1 MSKEK
6 ENKYNTSANPPSGG
20 EGAKDSTSKAPPL
33 ANGGKGS
40 SATVTGKAFDW
51 QLLKR
56 IMHYVK
62 PYTSVFV
69 IAAFL
74 TIFLAVIA
82 LFQPILIQRTLDKYI
97 LANDYHGLVFMVE
110 LMIGQLVVQT
120 IAQYYQTYLT
130 NSLGQSV
137 IRDLRKDVFN
147 HITSLRLKY
156 FDRTPIGML
165 ITRTVSDL
173 ETIADI
179 FSEGLISIMG
189 DMLLVFAVIGYMLWQ
204 DWKLALITLI
214 PMPFL
219 FASTYVFKEAIKSSF
234 QEVRTQVAQLNTFL
248 AEHISGI
255 SVIQYFSREEQEMR
269 KFKAVNLKYRDANI
283 RSNWYYSIFFPVV
296 EILFAVCMALLVWYG
311 CKRILNDQ
319 QIHAIS
325 ASEGGITPG
334 LITSFIVLLNMLFR
348 PIRQLAD
355 KFNTLQM
362 GMVGADRIFKVLDT
376 DEVATDDG
384 KLAPSVLEG
393 DIEFKDV
400 WFAYNDEN
408 WVLKNINFHIKPGET
423 LALVGATGAGKSS
436 TINILNRFYD
446 IGKGSV
452 TVDGYDIREYKV
464 DYLRSKIATVIQDV
478 FLFTDTIGNNISLNN
493 TQITRE
499 EIIKAAKD
507 VGAHEFI
514 ERLPGGYDYNVM
526 ERGATLSAGQAQLIS
541 FIRALVYN
549 PAILV
554 LDEATSSV
562 DTETELLIQTA
573 INKLMQGRTAIV
585 IAHRLST
592 IQNADKIIVLDHG
605 EIMESGTH
613 QELLRIENGY
623 YRKLYDLQF
632 NSAGIAKPI

>member
-1 MSKEK
+1 MAE
-6 ENKYNTSANPPSGG
+6 
-20 EGAKDSTSKAPPL
+20 
-33 ANGGKGS
+33 
-40 SATVTGKAFDW
+40 VTGKALDW
-51 QLLKR
+51 NLLKR
-56 IMHYVK
+56 VMHYVK
-62 PYTSVFV
+62 PYNVTFYV
-69 IAAFL
+69 AAFL
-74 TIFLAVIA
+74 TIFLAVSA
-82 LFQPILIQRTLDKYI
+82 LIQPILIQKTLDDHI
-97 LANDYHGLVFMVE
+97 LKDDYKGLVFMVE
-110 LMIGQLVVQT
+110 LMIGQLIIQT
-120 IAQYYQTYLT
+120 VAQYYQTYLT

-137 IRDLRKDVFN
+137 IRDLRIDIFN

-189 DMLLVFAVIGYMLWQ
+189 DLLLVIAVIGYMLFI

-219 FASTYVFKEAIKSSF
+219 LLSTYVFKEAIKSSF

-255 SVIQYFSREEQEMR
+255 SIIQFFAREDQEMR
-269 KFKAVNLKYRDANI
+269 KFKAVNQKYRDANI

-296 EILFAVCMALLVWYG
+296 EILFAVCIGLLVWYG
-311 CKRILNDQ
+311 CKRILSDQ
-319 QIHAIS
+319 QIKSIT
-325 ASEGGITPG
+325 ASPHGITPG
-334 LITSFIVLLNMLFR
+334 VITGFIVLLNMLFR

-376 DEVATDDG
+376 DEVAINTG
-384 KLAPSVLEG
+384 HLKPAVLAGE
-393 DIEFKDV
+393 IEFNNV

-408 WVLKNINFHIKPGET
+408 WVLKNISFHLEPGKT

-436 TINILNRFYD
+436 TINILNRFYE
-446 IGKGSV
+446 IGKGDV
-452 TVDGYDIREYKV
+452 KVDGIDIREYDV
-464 DYLRSKIATVIQDV
+464 NYLRSRIATVIQDV

-493 TQITRE
+493 PEITRE
-499 EIIKAAKD
+499 QIIAAAKD

-526 ERGATLSAGQAQLIS
+526 ERGSTLSAGQSQLIS

-562 DTETELLIQTA
+562 DTETEILIQNA
-573 INKLMQGRTAIV
+573 ISKLMQGRTAIV

-605 EIMESGTH
+605 EIKEMGTH
-613 QELLRIENGY
+613 QELLRIDGGY

-632 NSAGIAKPI
+632 NSAGIVKS

>member
-1 MSKEK
+1 MSQ
-6 ENKYNTSANPPSGG
+6 
-20 EGAKDSTSKAPPL
+20 
-33 ANGGKGS
+33 
-40 SATVTGKAFDW
+40 VTGKALDW
-51 QLLKR
+51 NLLKR
-56 IMHYVK
+56 VMHYVK
-62 PYTSVFV
+62 PYRGVFI

-74 TIFLAVIA
+74 TVFLAGSA
-82 LFQPILIQRTLDKYI
+82 LIQPILMQVTLDKYI
-97 LANDYHGLVFMVE
+97 LGNNYDGLVLMVG
-110 LMIGQLVVQT
+110 LMIAQLAVQT
-120 IAQYYQTYLT
+120 VAQYYQTYLT

-137 IRDLRKDVFN
+137 IRDLRIDIFN
-147 HITSLRLKY
+147 HIMSLRLKY

-179 FSEGLISIMG
+179 FSEGLISIVG
-189 DMLLVFAVIGYMLWQ
+189 DLLLVLAIIILMMIR

-219 FASTYVFKEAIKSSF
+219 LMSTYVFKEAIKSSF
-234 QEVRTQVAQLNTFL
+234 QEVRTQVAHLNTFL

-255 SVIQYFSREEQEMR
+255 SIIQYFSREDQEMR
-269 KFKAVNLKYRDANI
+269 KFKAVNEKYRDANI

-311 CKRILNDQ
+311 CKRILTDEQ
-319 QIHAIS
+319 LTRLGTYDHPVTAGMIL
-325 ASEGGITPG
+325 E
-334 LITSFIVLLNMLFR
+334 FIVLLNLLFR

-376 DEVATDDG
+376 DEVAINTGTLRPASLRGEIAFD
-384 KLAPSVLEG
+384 K
-393 DIEFKDV
+393 V
-400 WFAYNDEN
+400 WFAYNEEN
-408 WVLKNINFHIKPGET
+408 WVLKDISFHVKPGET

-436 TINILNRFYD
+436 TINILNRFYE

-452 TVDGYDIREYKV
+452 KIDGTDIREYDV
-464 DYLRSKIATVIQDV
+464 DYLRAQIATVRQDV
-478 FLFTDTIGNNISLNN
+478 FLFTDTIANNISLNN
-493 TQITRE
+493 NAITRE
-499 EIIKAAKD
+499 EIIAAAKD

-526 ERGATLSAGQAQLIS
+526 ERGSTLSAGQAQLIS
-541 FIRALVYN
+541 FIRALVYD

-562 DTETELLIQTA
+562 DTETEILIQNT

-592 IQNADKIIVLDHG
+592 IQNADRIIVLDHG
-605 EIMESGTH
+605 EIKEMGTH
-613 QELLRIENGY
+613 QELLKIEHGY

-632 NSAGIAKPI
+632 NSAGIAR

>member
-1 MSKEK
+1 MAE
-6 ENKYNTSANPPSGG
+6 
-20 EGAKDSTSKAPPL
+20 
-33 ANGGKGS
+33 
-40 SATVTGKAFDW
+40 VTGKALDW
-51 QLLKR
+51 KLLGR
-56 IMHYVK
+56 VMYYVK
-62 PYTSVFV
+62 PYKLTFV

-74 TIFLAVIA
+74 TIFLAANA
-82 LFQPILIQRTLDKYI
+82 LLQPILIQKTLDNYI
-97 LANDYHGLVFMVE
+97 LKDDYNGLVFMVG
-110 LMIGQLVVQT
+110 LMILQLVIQT
-120 IAQYYQTYLT
+120 VAQYYQTYLT

-137 IRDLRKDVFN
+137 IRDLRKDIFN

-189 DMLLVFAVIGYMLWQ
+189 DLLLVIAVIGWMLHE

-219 FASTYVFKEAIKSSF
+219 LMSTYVFKEAIKSSF
-234 QEVRTQVAQLNTFL
+234 QEVRTQVAHLNTFL

-255 SVIQYFSREEQEMR
+255 SVIQLFAREDQEMR
-269 KFKAVNLKYRDANI
+269 KFKAVNAKYRDANI

-296 EILFAVCMALLVWYG
+296 EILFAVCIGLLVWYG
-311 CKRILNDQ
+311 CKRILSDKELLN
-319 QIHAIS
+319 ITANS
-325 ASEGGITPG
+325 KGITPG
-334 LITSFIVLLNMLFR
+334 VITGFIVLLNMLFR

-376 DEVATDDG
+376 DEVAPNGG
-384 KLAPSVLEG
+384 KLHPADLHGE
-393 DIEFKDV
+393 IEFKDV

-408 WVLKNINFHIKPGET
+408 WVLKDINFKLEPGKT

-436 TINILNRFYD
+436 TINILNRFYE
-446 IGKGSV
+446 IAKGSV
-452 TVDGYDIREYKV
+452 TLDGHDIREYDV
-464 DYLRSKIATVIQDV
+464 SYLRSHIATVIQDV
-478 FLFTDTIGNNISLNN
+478 FLFSDTIANNISLNN
-493 TQITRE
+493 IEITRE
-499 EIIKAAKD
+499 EIISAAKD

-526 ERGATLSAGQAQLIS
+526 ERGSTLSAGQAQLIS

-549 PAILV
+549 PTILV

-562 DTETELLIQTA
+562 DTETEILIQNA
-573 INKLMQGRTAIV
+573 ISKLMQGRTAIV

-605 EIMESGTH
+605 EIKEIGTH
-613 QELLRIENGY
+613 QELLRIEGGY

-632 NSAGIAKPI
+632 NSAGIVK

>member
-1 MSKEK
+1 M
-6 ENKYNTSANPPSGG
+6 
-20 EGAKDSTSKAPPL
+20 AKDIKDNKSKLAPL
-33 ANGGKGS
+33 ANGGKGG
-40 SATVTGKAFDW
+40 TVTGKALDW
-51 QLLKR
+51 KLLGR
-56 IMHYVK
+56 VMHYVK
-62 PYTSVFV
+62 PYNKTFV

-74 TIFLAVIA
+74 TIFLAAIA
-82 LFQPILIQRTLDKYI
+82 VVQPILIQRTLDVNI
-97 LANDYHGLVFMVE
+97 LGNDYDGLVLMVG
-110 LMIGQLVVQT
+110 LMVAQLVIQT

-130 NSLGQSV
+130 NALGQSV

-189 DMLLVFAVIGYMLWQ
+189 DLLLVIAVIGIMLWQ

-214 PMPFL
+214 PMPLL

-255 SVIQYFSREEQEMR
+255 NIIQYFAREEQEMR
-269 KFKAVNLKYRDANI
+269 KFRSVNMKYRDANI

-296 EILFAVCMALLVWYG
+296 EILFAICMALLVWYG
-311 CKRILNDQ
+311 CKRILTDQ
-319 QIHAIS
+319 QISLLSVDGEKGVTI
-325 ASEGGITPG
+325 GKITA
-334 LITSFIVLLNMLFR
+334 FIALLNMLFR

-384 KLAPSVLEG
+384 KLTPAVLQGE
-393 DIEFKDV
+393 IEFNNV

-408 WVLKNINFHIKPGET
+408 WVLKDINFHIKPGET

-446 IGKGSV
+446 IGRGEVK
-452 TVDGYDIREYKV
+452 VDGHDIREYKV

-493 TQITRE
+493 TDITRE

-507 VGAHEFI
+507 VGAHDFI

-562 DTETELLIQTA
+562 DTETELLIQNA

-605 EIMESGTH
+605 EIKEIGTH
-613 QELLRIENGY
+613 QELLRIDDGY

-632 NSAGIAKPI
+632 NSAGIAKPLE

>member
-1 MSKEK
+1 VSTNNQDTEK
-6 ENKYNTSANPPSGG
+6 KAGDSASQKAPPSGG
-20 EGAKDSTSKAPPL
+20 G
-33 ANGGKGS
+33 GS
-40 SATVTGKAFDW
+40 SVTGKALDW
-51 QLLKR
+51 KLLKR
-56 IMHYVK
+56 VMRYVK
-62 PYTSVFV
+62 PYNTTFV

-74 TIFLAVIA
+74 TVFLAVGA
-82 LFQPILIQRTLDKYI
+82 LLQPILIQRTLDVNI
-97 LANDYHGLVFMVE
+97 LNDDYDGLVFMVG
-110 LMIGQLVVQT
+110 LMVAQLVIQT
-120 IAQYYQTYLT
+120 VAQYYQTYLT
-130 NSLGQSV
+130 NTLGQSV
-137 IRDLRKDVFN
+137 IRDLRIDIFN

-189 DMLLVFAVIGYMLWQ
+189 DMLLVFAVIGLMLWQ

-234 QEVRTQVAQLNTFL
+234 QEVRTQVARLNTFL

-255 SVIQYFSREEQEMR
+255 SVIQLFAREDQEMR
-269 KFKAVNLKYRDANI
+269 KFKAVNVKYRDANI

-296 EILFAVCMALLVWYG
+296 EILFAICIGLLVWYG
-311 CKRILNDQ
+311 CKRMLTDGQ
-319 QIHAIS
+319 LASLS
-325 ASEGGITPG
+325 ASKKGITPG
-334 LITSFIVLLNMLFR
+334 LITGFIVLLNMLFR

-376 DEVATDDG
+376 DEVAVDNGTLKTG
-384 KLAPSVLEG
+384 RLKGE
-393 DIEFKDV
+393 IEFDKV

-408 WVLKNINFHIKPGET
+408 WVLKNISFHVKPGET

-436 TINILNRFYD
+436 TINILNRFYE
-446 IGKGSV
+446 IGKGSAK
-452 TVDGYDIREYKV
+452 VDGHDIREYEV
-464 DYLRSKIATVIQDV
+464 EFLRSQIATVIQDV
-478 FLFTDTIGNNISLNN
+478 FLFTDTIANNISLNN
-493 TQITRE
+493 QLITRE
-499 EIIKAAKD
+499 QIIAAAKD

-526 ERGATLSAGQAQLIS
+526 ERGSTLSAGQSQLIS

-562 DTETELLIQTA
+562 DTETEILIQNA

-592 IQNADKIIVLDHG
+592 IQNADRIIVLDHG
-605 EIMESGTH
+605 EIMEMGTH
-613 QELLRIENGY
+613 QELLKIEHGH

-632 NSAGIAKPI
+632 NSAGIAR

>member
-1 MSKEK
+1 MSQ
-6 ENKYNTSANPPSGG
+6 
-20 EGAKDSTSKAPPL
+20 
-33 ANGGKGS
+33 
-40 SATVTGKAFDW
+40 VTGKAIDW
-51 QLLKR
+51 SLLRR
-56 IMHYVK
+56 IMQYVK
-62 PYTSVFV
+62 PYNRTFAT
-69 IAAFL
+69 AAFL
-74 TIFLAVIA
+74 TIFVAIIA
-82 LFQPILIQRTLDKYI
+82 LAQPVLMEKALDNYI
-97 LANDYHGLVFMVE
+97 MVGNYNGLLLMVT
-110 LMIGQLVVQT
+110 LMIIQLAIQT
-120 IAQYYQTYLT
+120 VAQYYQTYLT
-130 NSLGQSV
+130 NALGESV
-137 IRDLRKDVFN
+137 IRDLRIDVFN
-147 HITSLRLKY
+147 HIIGLRLKY

-179 FSEGLISIMG
+179 FSEGLISIAG
-189 DMLLVFAVIGYMLWQ
+189 DFLLVVSIIIYMMVK
-204 DWKLALITLI
+204 DWRLALITLVPI
-214 PMPFL
+214 PFL
-219 FASTYVFKEAIKSSF
+219 LWATYIFKEAIKVSF

-248 AEHISGI
+248 QEHISGI
-255 SVIQYFSREEQEMR
+255 SIIQYFAREDQEMR

-296 EILFAVCMALLVWYG
+296 EIFVAMSIALLVWYG
-311 CKRILNDQ
+311 CKRILTDQ
-319 QIHAIS
+319 QMADIS
-325 ASEGGITPG
+325 ASHHGITPG
-334 LITSFIVLLNMLFR
+334 LIVAFIALLNLLFR

-376 DEVATDDG
+376 DEVAVNKGVLKPGTLKG
-384 KLAPSVLEG
+384 K
-393 DIEFKDV
+393 IEFDKV

-408 WVLKNINFHIKPGET
+408 WVLKNISFAVKPGET

-436 TINILNRFYD
+436 TINILNRFYE

-452 TVDGYDIREYKV
+452 KVDGVSIQ
-464 DYLRSKIATVIQDV
+464 DYELSFLRSQIATVIQDV
-478 FLFTDTIGNNISLNN
+478 FLFSDTIANNISLNN
-493 TQITRE
+493 PAITRE
-499 EIIKAAKD
+499 QIVNASKN

-541 FIRALVYN
+541 FVRALVYN

-562 DTETELLIQTA
+562 DTETELLIQNA
-573 INKLMQGRTAIV
+573 IDKLMQDRTAIV

-605 EIMESGTH
+605 EIKEVGTH
-613 QELLRIENGY
+613 QELLRIEDGY

-632 NSAGIAKPI
+632 NSAGIER

>member
-1 MSKEK
+1 MKLVSP
-6 ENKYNTSANPPSGG
+6 NKQNTDPKSPPS
-20 EGAKDSTSKAPPL
+20 AKEVKTPPT
-33 ANGGKGS
+33 AI
-40 SATVTGKAFDW
+40 TGKALDW
-51 QLLKR
+51 KLLGR
-56 IMHYVK
+56 VMHYVK
-62 PYTSVFV
+62 PYNKTFI
-69 IAAFL
+69 IAVFL
-74 TIFLAVIA
+74 TVFLAAIA
-82 LFQPILIQRTLDKYI
+82 IVQPILIRKTLDDYI
-97 LANDYHGLVFMVE
+97 LEDNYSGLVFMVE
-110 LMIGQLVVQT
+110 LMMAQLVIQT
-120 IAQYYQTYLT
+120 IAQYYQTYIT
-130 NSLGQSV
+130 NWLGESV
-137 IRDLRKDVFN
+137 IRDLRIDIFN

-156 FDRTPIGML
+156 FDRTPIGVL

-189 DMLLVFAVIGYMLWQ
+189 DMLLLFAVIGYMTYI

-234 QEVRTQVAQLNTFL
+234 QEVRTQVAHLNTFL

-255 SVIQYFSREEQEMR
+255 SIIQYFAREDQEMR
-269 KFKAVNLKYRDANI
+269 KFVSVNKKYRDANI

-296 EILFAVCMALLVWYG
+296 EVLFAMCIGLLVWYG
-311 CKRILNDQ
+311 CKRILTDQ
-319 QIHAIS
+319 QLAHLSAHGKVIS
-325 ASEGGITPG
+325 PG
-334 LITSFIVLLNMLFR
+334 TILEFIVYLNLLFR

-376 DEVATDDG
+376 NEVAVNTG
-384 KLAPSVLEG
+384 TLRPAKING
-393 DIEFKDV
+393 DIDFSHV

-408 WVLKNINFHIKPGET
+408 WVLKDISFHVKPGET

-436 TINILNRFYD
+436 TINILNRFYE
-446 IGKGSV
+446 ISKGSV
-452 TVDGYDIREYKV
+452 KVDGIDIHDYDV
-464 DYLRSKIATVIQDV
+464 NYLRAQIATVIQDV
-478 FLFTDTIGNNISLNN
+478 FLFTDTIANNISLNN
-493 TQITRE
+493 EAITRE
-499 EIIKAAKD
+499 QIIAAAKD

-526 ERGATLSAGQAQLIS
+526 ERGSTLSAGQAQLIS
-541 FIRALVYN
+541 FIRALVYD

-562 DTETELLIQTA
+562 DTETEILIQNA

-592 IQNADKIIVLDHG
+592 IQNADRIIVLDHG
-605 EIMESGTH
+605 EIKEIGTH
-613 QELLRIENGY
+613 QELLKIEHGY

-632 NSAGIAKPI
+632 NSAGISR